1 MATFAILIK
10 LAISTATQ
18 EMEQLEKNAP
28 LMNRVSA
35 SSVLGAVIYMKR
47 RNCVLNMHKDTALKD
62 QNASKCILGL
72 LQKKNKKSLVS
83 SEQLIIIMHMM
94 SLAKKCQKLIK

>member
-1 MATFAILIK
+1 MQVASSSTALDTNKFQSASFLEMATFAILIK

-35 SSVLGAVIYMKR
+35 SSVLGKKMPKINQVEAKARRDAKR
-47 RNCVLNMHKDTALKD
+47 TGRIICFVCGVEGHKA
-62 QNASKCILGL
+62 NVCP
-72 LQKKNKKSLVS
+72 
-83 SEQLIIIMHMM
+83 
-94 SLAKKCQKLIK
+94 